1 MSDSSYL
8 CSDKTIITMF
18 LLQIQNPIKEED
30 LVNKADSA
38 KAAFQ
43 QFAEMMAADP
53 GTALQNLGRQL
64 IQFGFKVLAALL
76 IYIIGAWIIRRIKRG
91 LERLFLRKR
100 TDRAMASFITSLV
113 SILLT
118 IILIVITIG
127 TLGVNTSSLAALL
140 AAGGLAIGMALSGTL
155 QNFAGGLMIMAFKP
169 FKAGDYIEALGYAG
183 TVTDVTIVGTHLVTF
198 DNRKVILPNGAL
210 SGGNIVNYSYFP
222 LRRIDITVSVEY
234 GTDAAACKDK
244 LTEIVKE
251 DPRFLD
257 ASTPGA
263 KDPVIAIQKLD
274 NSSVNFLIRAWVN
287 TADYWNAWFDL
298 NERIYTGLPQAGIHF
313 PFPQMDIHI
322 KN

>member
-1 MSDSSYL
+1 
-8 CSDKTIITMF
+8 MF

-210 SGGNIVNYSYFP
+210 SGGNIVNYSFFP

-234 GTDAAACKDK
+234 GTDAAACKEK
-244 LTEIVKE
+244 LAEIVKE

-257 ASTPGA
+257 ETTPGA

-298 NERIYTGLPQAGIHF
+298 NERIYTELPEAGIHF

>member
-1 MSDSSYL
+1 
-8 CSDKTIITMF
+8 MF

-38 KAAFQ
+38 NAAFQ

-210 SGGNIVNYSYFP
+210 SGGNIVNYSFFP

-234 GTDAAACKDK
+234 GTDAAACKEK
-244 LTEIVKE
+244 LAEIVKE

-257 ASTPGA
+257 ETTPGA

-298 NERIYTGLPQAGIHF
+298 NERIYTELPEAGIHF

>member
-1 MSDSSYL
+1 
-8 CSDKTIITMF
+8 MF

-234 GTDAAACKDK
+234 GAGSSAN
-244 LTEIVKE
+244 I
-251 DPRFLD
+251 FL
-257 ASTPGA
+257 A
-263 KDPVIAIQKLD
+263 
-274 NSSVNFLIRAWVN
+274 SSVSTFCEMNLFK
-287 TADYWNAWFDL
+287 
-298 NERIYTGLPQAGIHF
+298 GLAPNCASE
-313 PFPQMDIHI
+313 PLRTM
-322 KN
+322 

>member
-1 MSDSSYL
+1 ML
-8 CSDKTIITMF
+8 

-30 LVNKADSA
+30 IVNKADSA

-210 SGGNIVNYSYFP
+210 SGGNIVNYSFFP

-234 GTDAAACKDK
+234 GTDAAACKEK
-244 LTEIVKE
+244 LAEIVKE

-257 ASTPGA
+257 ETTPGA

-298 NERIYTGLPQAGIHF
+298 NERIYTELPEAGIHF